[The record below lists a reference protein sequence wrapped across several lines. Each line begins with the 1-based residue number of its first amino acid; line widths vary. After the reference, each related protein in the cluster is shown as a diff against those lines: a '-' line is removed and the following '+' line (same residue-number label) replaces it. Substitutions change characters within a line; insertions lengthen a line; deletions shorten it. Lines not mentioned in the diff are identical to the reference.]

1 MVTLNIVPTSLNIL
15 SVSNNTKDYSNGYNI
30 FSNNYYRDNV
40 FVPNWNDN
48 AIITSKYTYIFS
60 NMPNKVFKNK
70 IRFTYTYKKITNDEK
85 VNSKLVLDIMNQNR
99 RFLK

>member
-1 MVTLNIVPTSLNIL
+1 
-15 SVSNNTKDYSNGYNI
+15 
-30 FSNNYYRDNV
+30 
-40 FVPNWNDN
+40 
-48 AIITSKYTYIFS
+48 
-60 NMPNKVFKNK
+60 MPNK